1 MALPHVSMAPA
12 DALAPAGWAAQLRWQ
27 LLRQWRRLQGRLRS
41 TWRPL
46 TVALLAP
53 PHAPGDAAATEVA
66 INAALDALDAW
77 AAEHEGVNVAVQLS
91 SRWMLCCA
99 TPDATNALQ
108 AREAAQQQWSHY
120 FGLTPEAL
128 ASDWQL
134 NEVVHADAATT
145 LDVRLVCAVPRALI
159 DGLKAVA
166 RERGLA
172 LQAAMPWWAEGLQA
186 ACERDLAEHP
196 ATGQPESSQRSWAW
210 AEPGVLTQA
219 QAEVRQGRWV
229 LVRLWSEP
237 GTDTD
242 TDTGADATE
251 STEANA
257 WVWPLDAEP
266 AKGVTP

>member
-1 MALPHVSMAPA
+1 MSMALPHVSMAPT
-12 DALAPAGWAAQLRWQ
+12 DALAQTGWAAQLRWQ
-27 LLRQWRRLQGRLRS
+27 LLRQWRRLQARLRS

-53 PHAPGDAAATEVA
+53 RHAPGDAVATEAA

-91 SRWMLCCA
+91 TRWMLCCA
-99 TPDATNALQ
+99 TPDAADALQ
-108 AREAAQQQWSHY
+108 AREAAQQQWAHY

-128 ASDWQL
+128 ASEWQL
-134 NEVVHADAATT
+134 NEVVHAGTATT

-159 DGLKAVA
+159 DGLNAVA

-196 ATGQPESSQRSWAW
+196 ATAQPEGSQRSWAW

-219 QAEVRQGRWV
+219 QAEVREGRWV
-229 LVRLWSEP
+229 LARLWSEP
-237 GTDTD
+237 GADSD
-242 TDTGADATE
+242 SDATE
-251 STEANA
+251 SIEANA
-257 WVWPLDAEP
+257 WVWPLDAAP